1 MSTRY
6 YADLVA
12 IPMHLGFL
20 IGTGVANAGRWG
32 SLEGGLLLAMEVIAL
47 LAHIWYIRQYRT
59 RPAFRDEVN
68 VYKWGE
74 YSISATL
81 GGLAV
86 LASSDEWPWQM
97 PVAIAALGV
106 AEQATGYTLDLS
118 VTPGVR
124 AVRRDVVIWTAAA
137 AGQICEFVVVG
148 SYSGVTTAFV
158 FYFIFWSA
166 YGAWAALSLIGYP
179 STLNARETGY
189 SLLSTLAK
197 LSVFVASGF
206 ALAE

>member
-47 LAHIWYIRQYRT
+47 LAHVWY
-59 RPAFRDEVN
+59 PAVPDAAAFRDEVN

-86 LASSDEWPWQM
+86 LASSDEWPWRV

-106 AEQATGYTLDLS
+106 AEQATSYTLDLS
-118 VTPGVR
+118 VTPGCVQSTRRDHLDGRGGGPDLRVR
-124 AVRRDVVIWTAAA
+124 GRRLVLGRHDRLCLLLHLLVGVRRL
-137 AGQICEFVVVG
+137 G
-148 SYSGVTTAFV
+148 SA
-158 FYFIFWSA
+158 
-166 YGAWAALSLIGYP
+166 
-179 STLNARETGY
+179 
-189 SLLSTLAK
+189 
-197 LSVFVASGF
+197 
-206 ALAE
+206 